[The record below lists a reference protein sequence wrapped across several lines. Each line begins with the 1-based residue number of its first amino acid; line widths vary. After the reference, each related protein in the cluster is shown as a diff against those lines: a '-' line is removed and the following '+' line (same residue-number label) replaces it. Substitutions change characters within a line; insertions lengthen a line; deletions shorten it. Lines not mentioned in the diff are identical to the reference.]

1 MKNYN
6 TSLSTVNGKHLM
18 EKDVTPVRYIID
30 DLIPAG
36 VHILAGS
43 PKIGKSWLSL
53 WLCLSVANGTDV
65 WDFKTHK
72 GGVLYMALEDSENRL
87 QSRLRKL
94 NMPVPENIHFTITA
108 GDLDSGLLNQLEDF
122 MRNHPDTSLIVIDT
136 FQKIRGSL
144 KEGTLYANDCKEM
157 GLIKAFADKYNI
169 AIVLVHHAKKG
180 FELDPQDYISG
191 TNGIAGTA
199 DTNLILK
206 RHHRY
211 ESIADFSVSG
221 RDVSAREMQLSLNDI
236 NCIWEKVLDS
246 QVEKDE
252 QRIPKL
258 IKAFLEKEKTFVGT
272 ATELC
277 HKLEAMFNESFTAN
291 SLGKKLNNCQFV
303 LKKHG
308 ITYDNTRNHD
318 KRQISLTLDLP
329 EKEQKESDDL
339 KADESV
345 LHEEFVSKNS
355 ELGHSSGDEVGQ
367 TYGQV
372 YRERL
377 VMFEP
382 EKEDSEDE
390 YIPRSV
396 KANDYHST
404 QIHHK
409 PRTMQDENF
418 QEESFSFRMQDK
430 L

>member
-1 MKNYN
+1 MKNYS

-396 KANDYHST
+396 KVNDYHST